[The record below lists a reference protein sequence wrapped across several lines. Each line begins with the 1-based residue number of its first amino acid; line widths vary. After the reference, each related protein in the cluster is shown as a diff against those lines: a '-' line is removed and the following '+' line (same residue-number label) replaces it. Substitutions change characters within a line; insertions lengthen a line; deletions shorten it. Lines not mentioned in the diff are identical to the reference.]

1 MLVHKCPT
9 WGWEK
14 GEEKKMK
21 DFLPADKQFLSTKG
35 VSCVRRVAEIMTNE
49 TDFDVEVEGDWFTT
63 EEAVPAAEEEI
74 EDLPEDE
81 SSVSKAKE
89 EEEVKEEKKEEEE
102 EDLEDLDDLE
112 DLEKLGQLE
121 IEDTTAL
128 PAAEASGVKGGEIVR
143 SRTYDLSITYD
154 KYYKVP
160 RLWLMGY
167 DEDGKPLSPE
177 QVFEDIMA
185 EQARKTVTIDPHP
198 HLSGIPQASI
208 HPCRHAAV
216 MKKLV
221 DNLSDGESAP
231 RPDLYL
237 FIFLKFMSSVMP
249 TIDYDFTMD
258 VEG

>member
-1 MLVHKCPT
+1 
-9 WGWEK
+9 
-14 GEEKKMK
+14 
-21 DFLPADKQFLSTKG
+21 
-35 VSCVRRVAEIMTNE
+35 
-49 TDFDVEVEGDWFTT
+49 
-63 EEAVPAAEEEI
+63 
-74 EDLPEDE
+74 
-81 SSVSKAKE
+81 
-89 EEEVKEEKKEEEE
+89 
-102 EDLEDLDDLE
+102 
-112 DLEKLGQLE
+112 
-121 IEDTTAL
+121 
-128 PAAEASGVKGGEIVR
+128 
-143 SRTYDLSITYD
+143 
-154 KYYKVP
+154 
-160 RLWLMGY
+160 MGY